1 MAKMKALRSICNRPL
16 ELIFDSGAERIPP
29 MKTGK
34 FHTEAEWKGSFAEK
48 QANEFVGRN
57 EAKYV
62 ERDSSKVGEAEMF
75 VKAEPQ
81 TEETKLTAKKET
93 KTK

>member
-1 MAKMKALRSICNRPL
+1 MAKVKALRSICNRPL

-29 MKTGK
+29 MQTGK
-34 FHTEAEWKGSFAEK
+34 FHTEDEWKGSFAEK
-48 QANEFVGRN
+48 QANEFISRN

-62 ERDSSKVGEAEMF
+62 ARDSSKVGNADMF
-75 VKAEPQ
+75 VEPEPQ
-81 TEETKLTAKKET
+81 VEAKSTK

>member
-1 MAKMKALRSICNRPL
+1 MAKVKALRSICNRPL

-34 FHTEAEWKGSFAEK
+34 FHTEAEWNGSFAEK
-48 QANEFVGRN
+48 QANEFISRN

-62 ERDSSKVGEAEMF
+62 ERDSSKVGNADMF
-75 VKAEPQ
+75 VEPEWQEAKPTTKKA
-81 TEETKLTAKKET
+81 ET

>member
-1 MAKMKALRSICNRPL
+1 MAKVKALRSICNRPL

-34 FHTEAEWKGSFAEK
+34 FHEESEWKGSFAEK
-48 QANEFVGRN
+48 QANEFISRN

-62 ERDSSKVGEAEMF
+62 EKDSAKVSESEMF
-75 VKAEPQ
+75 AKAEVKEQQPQ
-81 TEETKLTAKKET
+81 AEPEKKTTKK
-93 KTK
+93 